1 MLSAHPASPK
11 IRPDRGTPAKTQAS
25 GGSHE
30 LPTGLP
36 TDSVDNLA
44 ARAQADRPLGR
55 ERVQARSGV
64 VPIGLASTRQVV
76 GRLPLLQGLR
86 RLAALGKA
94 AGKRPDA
101 AAGLAAAVTDK
112 MARIGKLESSHRE
125 RSGMAGALQVLRGN
139 SARASQQVG
148 NNPLAGYRRHAHR
161 IEAAF
166 ALLDAVVR
174 NSGLALDPDLTT
186 TFSSRPRSFSTQG
199 SLTWLWRSE
208 TS

>member
-1 MLSAHPASPK
+1 M
-11 IRPDRGTPAKTQAS
+11 
-25 GGSHE
+25 
-30 LPTGLP
+30 
-36 TDSVDNLA
+36 
-44 ARAQADRPLGR
+44 
-55 ERVQARSGV
+55 
-64 VPIGLASTRQVV
+64 
-76 GRLPLLQGLR
+76 
-86 RLAALGKA
+86 
-94 AGKRPDA
+94 
-101 AAGLAAAVTDK
+101 TDK
-112 MARIGKLESSHRE
+112 MARIGELESSHGR
-125 RSGMAGALQVLRGN
+125 RPGMAGALQVLRGN

-148 NNPLAGYRRHAHR
+148 NNPLAGYRRHAHAHA